1 MCATNYYQCK
11 CISDEGEFSMKAFMT
26 ATMTAAALAA
36 GGAYLPSAEAAGV
49 FFADAP
55 VVSSAVTAPTA
66 APGTRPAIY
75 IPGQITTPYID
86 RALTT
91 DENMFFLAIEKADY
105 NTMQLMLDKGVD
117 INAYYSVKDTT
128 PLGRAMHMN
137 NRTTIQFLLE
147 RGADVQGYVFDRGE
161 NRTHSYLVAAAEKG
175 DLALVQYLHNWGA
188 DINGLSWSYGYGFYN
203 ALFTL
208 GTSSDDLNVMRYLI
222 AQGINVNY
230 VTSNGGTTPLTY
242 FAQMWIPAGDRQNVL
257 KILLDAG
264 ADPAVRDQSGKTAVD
279 YCIARNDLDSARF
292 LQTYVRQ

>member
-1 MCATNYYQCK
+1 
-11 CISDEGEFSMKAFMT
+11 
-26 ATMTAAALAA
+26 
-36 GGAYLPSAEAAGV
+36 V
-49 FFADAP
+49 
-55 VVSSAVTAPTA
+55 
-66 APGTRPAIY
+66 PGTRPAIY

-86 RALTT
+86 RDLTT

-117 INAYYSVKDTT
+117 INAYYRRKDTT

-161 NRTHSYLVAAAEKG
+161 NRTHSYLVAAADKG

-230 VTSNGGTTPLTY
+230 VTSNGGTTPLIY
-242 FAQMWIPAGDRQNVL
+242 FAQMYISAGDRQNIL
-257 KILLDAG
+257 KMLLDAG
-264 ADPAVRDQSGKTAVD
+264 ADPAVRDASGKTAVD

>member
-11 CISDEGEFSMKAFMT
+11 CISDEGEFPMKAFMT

-36 GGAYLPSAEAAGV
+36 GGAFLPSAEAAGV

-55 VVSSAVTAPTA
+55 VVSSATTAPVAT
-66 APGTRPAIY
+66 PGTRPAIY

-86 RALTT
+86 RDLTT

-117 INAYYSVKDTT
+117 INAYYRRKDTT
-128 PLGRAMHMN
+128 PLGRAMYMN

-161 NRTHSYLVAAAEKG
+161 NHTHSYLVAAADKG

-242 FAQMWIPAGDRQNVL
+242 FAQMYISAGERQNIL
-257 KILLDAG
+257 KMLLDAG
-264 ADPAVRDQSGKTAVD
+264 ADPAVRDASGKTAVD

>member
-1 MCATNYYQCK
+1 
-11 CISDEGEFSMKAFMT
+11 MKKFMT
-26 ATMTAAALAA
+26 ATLTAAILAA
-36 GGAYLPSAEAAGV
+36 GGASLPAAEAAGV

-55 VVSSAVTAPTA
+55 VVSPAVTASTA
-66 APGTRPAIY
+66 VPGTRPSIY

-161 NRTHSYLVAAAEKG
+161 NRTHSYLVAAADKG

-208 GTSSDDLNVMRYLI
+208 GISSDDLNVMRYLI

-264 ADPAVRDQSGKTAVD
+264 VDPAVRDQSGKTAVD

>member
-1 MCATNYYQCK
+1 
-11 CISDEGEFSMKAFMT
+11 MKKFMT
-26 ATMTAAALAA
+26 ATMMAAVLAA
-36 GGAYLPSAEAAGV
+36 GGASLPAAEAAGV
-49 FFADAP
+49 FFADAL
-55 VVSSAVTAPTA
+55 VVSPAVTAPTA
-66 APGTRPAIY
+66 VPGTRPSIY

-161 NRTHSYLVAAAEKG
+161 NHTHSYLVEAADKH

-230 VTSNGGTTPLTY
+230 VTSNGGTTPLIY
-242 FAQMWIPAGDRQNVL
+242 FAQMYISAGDRQNIL
-257 KILLDAG
+257 KMLLDAG
-264 ADPAVRDQSGKTAVD
+264 ADPAVRDKNGKTAVD
-279 YCIARNDLDSARF
+279 YCMDRNDLESARF
-292 LQTYVRQ
+292 LQTYNMK

>member
-55 VVSSAVTAPTA
+55 LVSPAVTAPTA
-66 APGTRPAIY
+66 VPGTRPSIY

-161 NRTHSYLVAAAEKG
+161 NRTHSYLVAAADKG

-208 GTSSDDLNVMRYLI
+208 GISSDDLNVMRYLI

>member
-1 MCATNYYQCK
+1 
-11 CISDEGEFSMKAFMT
+11 MKKFMT
-26 ATMTAAALAA
+26 ATMMAAVLAA
-36 GGAYLPSAEAAGV
+36 GGASLPAAEAAGV

-55 VVSSAVTAPTA
+55 VVSPVVTAPTA
-66 APGTRPAIY
+66 VPGTHPSIY

-161 NRTHSYLVAAAEKG
+161 NRTHSYLVAAADKG

-208 GTSSDDLNVMRYLI
+208 GISSDDLNVMRYLI

-242 FAQMWIPAGDRQNVL
+242 FAQMWIPSGDRQNVL